1 MWCRAGGPSSVAVLN
16 PLEEPSPVD
25 LAVALTAFAVIFP
38 AEMPDKTALA
48 SLVLGSRYRPGY
60 VFAGVAAAF
69 AMHAVLA
76 VAAGSLLGLLPRRP
90 LEAAVAVLFVVGA
103 IVLLRGRRHDEDEHT
118 ELGEKANRFWPVA
131 LTSFAVVAVA
141 EFGDLTQIA
150 IATLAARYHAPL
162 AVGTGSVLALW
173 AVAGVAIAGGRGL
186 QKLVPLRWIT
196 RVAAGIMLIL
206 AGVSVAAAV
215 Q

>member
-1 MWCRAGGPSSVAVLN
+1 MN
-16 PLEEPSPVD
+16 
-25 LAVALTAFAVIFP
+25 LAVVLTAFAVIFP

-69 AMHAVLA
+69 AMHVVLA

-90 LEAAVAVLFVVGA
+90 LEVAVAVLFVIGA
-103 IVLLRGRRHDEDEHT
+103 IVLLRDRPHDQDEQT

-131 LTSFAVVAVA
+131 LTSFGVVAIA

-173 AVAGVAIAGGRGL
+173 AVAGLAIAGGRGL

-196 RVAAGIMLIL
+196 RVAAGVMLIL

-215 Q
+215 R

>member
-1 MWCRAGGPSSVAVLN
+1 M
-16 PLEEPSPVD
+16 D

-60 VFAGVAAAF
+60 VFTGVAAAF
-69 AMHAVLA
+69 AMHVVLA

-90 LEAAVAVLFVVGA
+90 LEVAVAALFVIGA
-103 IVLLRGRRHDEDEHT
+103 IVLLRGRPHDEHEQA
-118 ELGEKANRFWPVA
+118 EIAEKANRFWPVA
-131 LTSFAVVAVA
+131 LTSFGVVAVA

-173 AVAGVAIAGGRGL
+173 AVAGLAIAGGRGL
-186 QKLVPLRWIT
+186 QKLVPLPWIT
-196 RVAAGIMLIL
+196 RVAAGVMLIL

-215 Q
+215 R